1 MQVTSAPDLD
11 YLFPDSPVFPFS
23 ADCNLVTEKFLFLSY
38 NTVTTKA
45 ERVIDMHFKLDKRL
59 TDHMKEKG
67 HSHILISPH
76 VCST

>member
-1 MQVTSAPDLD
+1 MAPEE
-11 YLFPDSPVFPFS
+11 SSVFLYS
-23 ADCNLVTEKFLFLSY
+23 ADCNLITEKISFLSY
-38 NTVTTKA
+38 NAVTAKA

-59 TDHMKEKG
+59 TDHMKEQG